1 MHTVLPVRLRAAY
14 GVISPTVVLA
24 FGAIGAA
31 GPAWAAGVGSDIA
44 PAPDRFEVAQLSPPR
59 TASDVVGQIVVTARR
74 RTETLQ
80 EVPVAVTVV
89 GADALER
96 SGVNNINQL
105 TQLAPSTQV
114 LSTNPRNTAITIRGL
129 GASYGLA
136 NDGLEQGVGVYVD
149 QVYNS
154 RPASATFDFV
164 DIERIEVLRGPQG
177 TLFGKNTTAG
187 ALNISTRD
195 PSFTPEGQVELSFG
209 DLNFLQ
215 SKASLSG
222 PLAGDFLAG
231 RISVVGTRRDGLVRD
246 VTVGRDQIDTRNVA
260 FRGSLLYRPSEQFTG
275 RFYIDF
281 SRQEPECCTQLFV
294 VADPTLKPLN
304 QQFAALAAGRGYVP
318 ASADPYA
325 RIAETDAAI
334 KAHQTQRG
342 VSLILDYDFGFATLT
357 SISAAREWVW
367 RPANDRDY
375 TPLDIVRQ
383 SANPS
388 QQHQYSQE
396 LRLASSGANTIDW
409 VVGLYAFEQNI
420 KTTGVTE
427 YGRDASYWLF
437 PAANI
442 RADLLDGYKVFNTSS
457 IDTKSYA
464 AFGQFTWTVTDRFKV
479 TPGLRY
485 THEKKEAYYVATTTG
500 GLATADA
507 ALITRRLGIARP
519 QSYESKISDGALS
532 GQVAL
537 AYQLTPDLNA
547 YATYARGEKSG
558 GINMAGIPNDA
569 AGNPALASAVVRPEQ
584 ATTWEV
590 GLKTQWFERRLTA
603 NLAAFHTT
611 VRDFQANVV
620 DSGPGA
626 LRGYLANIEQVK
638 VKGVEF
644 DIATTPVMGIATYAA
659 LSWTDGEY
667 VSFRNG
673 PCPIERIG
681 AATVACD
688 LSGRELPGVS
698 RWAAS
703 AGAEYRHPASFGAA
717 EGDLYASLDAA
728 FRSAYYSDASTS
740 IYTRLP
746 ESLVFNLRA
755 GFKSSGNWDASFW
768 VKNLFDEDYLQF
780 VTIQTGNSGL
790 VLGTP
795 GDQRTVGV
803 TLRARY

>member
-1 MHTVLPVRLRAAY
+1 MALGLSVSAAALL
-14 GVISPTVVLA
+14 LA
-24 FGAIGAA
+24 SGALAQESATAA
-31 GPAWAAGVGSDIA
+31 VAPEGS
-44 PAPDRFEVAQLSPPR
+44 FQVAQLSPPR
-59 TASDVVGQIVVTARR
+59 TASDVVGQVVVTARR

-80 EVPVAVTVV
+80 SVPIAATVV

-96 SGVNNINQL
+96 QGVNTIQQL
-105 TQLAPSTQV
+105 TALTPSAQV

-154 RPASATFDFV
+154 RPASATFDFI
-164 DIERIEVLRGPQG
+164 DIERVEVLRGPQG

-187 ALNISTRD
+187 ALNITTRD
-195 PSFTPEGQVELSFG
+195 PSFRPEVQAEMSYGNY
-209 DLNFLQ
+209 NFLQ
-215 SKASLSG
+215 AKASVSG
-222 PLAGDFLAG
+222 PLAGDKLAG
-231 RISVVGTRRDGLVRD
+231 RISIVGTRRDGLVRNP
-246 VTVGRDQIDTRNVA
+246 VVGHEQLDTKNIA
-260 FRGSLLYRPSEQFTG
+260 LRGSLIWKPSDKLTG

-294 VADPTLKPLN
+294 VAAPTLKPLN

-318 ASADPYA
+318 VSTDPYN
-325 RIAETDAAI
+325 RLAETDGKI
-334 KAHQTQRG
+334 KADQTQQG
-342 VSLILDYDFGFATLT
+342 VSAIFDYDFGPVTLT
-357 SISAAREWVW
+357 SVTAAREWVW
-367 RPANDRDY
+367 QPANDRDY
-375 TPLDIVRQ
+375 TPLDIIRQ

-388 QQHQYSQE
+388 QQYQYSQE
-396 LRLASSGANTIDW
+396 LRLSSNGARTLDW
-409 VVGLYAFEQNI
+409 QVGLFAFDQNV
-420 KTTGVTE
+420 KTKGVTE
-427 YGRDASYWLF
+427 YGKDASYWLF
-437 PAANI
+437 PAANVT
-442 RADLLDGYKVFNTSS
+442 AALLDGYKVFNTSS

-464 AFGQFTWTVTDRFKV
+464 AFGQATWSVTDKFKV

-485 THEKKEAYYVATTTG
+485 TYEKKDAYYNATTAG
-500 GLATADA
+500 GLATTDA

-519 QSYESKISDGALS
+519 QFYTADISGGSLS
-532 GQVAL
+532 GQLAL
-537 AYQLTPDLNA
+537 AYQLTPDVNA

-558 GINMAGIPNDA
+558 GINMAGIPTDA
-569 AGNPALASAVVRPEQ
+569 AGNPALNSAVVRPEK
-584 ATTWEV
+584 ATTYEI

-603 NLAAFHTT
+603 NLAAYYTT

-626 LRGYLANIEQVK
+626 LRGYLANIEKVT
-638 VKGVEF
+638 VKGVELDF
-644 DIATTPVMGIATYAA
+644 ATRPIMGVTTYAA
-659 LSWTDGEY
+659 VSWTDGEY
-667 VSFRNG
+667 SSFKNG

-681 AATVACD
+681 TATVACD

-698 RWAAS
+698 RWAGS
-703 AGAEYRHPASFGAA
+703 AGAEYRHDASFGSL
-717 EGDLYASLDAA
+717 EGQIYASIDAA
-728 FRSAYYSDASTS
+728 FRSPYYSDASTS

-746 ESLVFNLRA
+746 ESLVFNLRT

-768 VKNLFDEDYLQF
+768 VKNLFDEKYLQF

-790 VLGTP
+790 VIGTP